1 MERRPALGLPLKA
14 ALIAVVAVGV
24 AAVLYV
30 IVSAIHRQGGS
41 AGLAGLNRGSMAK
54 LQLLPDPLPEPA
66 AAFVDADAK
75 PVRLADYRGRA
86 VVLNL
91 WATWC
96 GPCVKEMPT
105 LAALQAAETG
115 KGIVVLPVSMDAS
128 SETEKAK
135 AFMAA
140 HPPLSF
146 HQDAKFAL
154 MTSLQPPVAGY
165 PTTVLIDRS
174 GMERATYAGDTDW
187 SSPETRK
194 VVEQLAKF

>member
-75 PVRLADYRGRA
+75 PVPRA
-86 VVLNL
+86 
-91 WATWC
+91 
-96 GPCVKEMPT
+96 
-105 LAALQAAETG
+105 Q
-115 KGIVVLPVSMDAS
+115 
-128 SETEKAK
+128 
-135 AFMAA
+135 
-140 HPPLSF
+140 
-146 HQDAKFAL
+146 
-154 MTSLQPPVAGY
+154 
-165 PTTVLIDRS
+165 
-174 GMERATYAGDTDW
+174 
-187 SSPETRK
+187 
-194 VVEQLAKF
+194 